1 MRGKSRIIRELF
13 SYLDD
18 QPELVAV
25 WRHGRCLPYGE
36 GVTFWAL
43 GEIVKAQ
50 AGILESDDARTART
64 KLSACLPR
72 WSRSPARPSGSG
84 RNSSLVGLADTKND
98 GVEQTESFSAVLF
111 LEAIASQRPL
121 VIAIEDL
128 HSAQAMIDFIRHVLD
143 WSTGSDADPVQRQA
157 GAPAARS
164 AVGRRDAQL
173 GHRLAPAAHRR

>member
-1 MRGKSRIIRELF
+1 MQLVSLLGEPGVGKSRIIRELF

-64 KLSACLPR
+64 KLSACLAALVEEPGEAE
-72 WSRSPARPSGSG
+72 WIGSQLSR
-84 RNSSLVGLADTKND
+84 LVGLADTKND
-98 GVEQTESFSAVLF
+98 GVEQTESFSAWRLF

-128 HSAQAMIDFIRHVLD
+128 HSAQL
-143 WSTGSDADPVQRQA
+143 P
-157 GAPAARS
+157 P
-164 AVGRRDAQL
+164 
-173 GHRLAPAAHRR
+173 